1 MSDQKTIQ
9 KEQLLVISALGSDQ
23 PGIVNELS
31 RVCTDY
37 GCNIVDSRMAVLGGE
52 FAVIM
57 LVSGSWDV
65 IAKLEDAI
73 PAAARKLNLNT
84 LVKRTERPEQ
94 EQRIPYEVSVVAL
107 DHPGIVHEIS
117 RFFAERRINI
127 ESLETSTYAAPH
139 TGTTMFSLNM
149 TVNIPADT
157 SIGRLREEFLMFCD
171 DLNLDAVL
179 EPARPY

>member
-1 MSDQKTIQ
+1 MTDPQPVQ
-9 KEQLLVISALGSDQ
+9 KEQLLVISALGTDQ

-31 RVCTDY
+31 KVCTDF

-57 LVSGSWDV
+57 LVSGTWDAV
-65 IAKLEDAI
+65 AKLEAAV
-73 PAAARKLNLNT
+73 PAVARKLDLNT
-84 LVKRTERPEQ
+84 LVRRTERKPAET
-94 EQRIPYEVSVVAL
+94 RVPYNVSVVAL

-117 RFFAERRINI
+117 RFFAERHINI
-127 ESLETSTYAAPH
+127 EALETSTYAAPH
-139 TGTTMFSLNM
+139 TGTTMFNLTM
-149 TVNIPADT
+149 TVNVPADA